1 MDEVETELA
10 ENFMTA
16 PFDNVPTTFAKLVI
30 KNRLGLHARAAG
42 KLVEAAQPFKS
53 EIILARDDC
62 QADVR
67 SILSL
72 ISLGCPYNT
81 EVTLTASGEDA
92 DEAVAAVA
100 AIIENRFGET

>member
-1 MDEVETELA
+1 MDELDSQLA
-10 ENFMTA
+10 EILPA
-16 PFDNVPTTFAKLVI
+16 GSFDNDLTAFTKLII

-53 EIILARDDC
+53 RLTLIKDDT

-81 EVTLTASGEDA
+81 EVVLMATGQDA
-92 DEAVAAVA
+92 KAALNAVATV
-100 AIIENRFGET
+100 IENRFGET